1 MCDVKHN
8 DDSICKITSTIS
20 CWLSWVWEVKFYA
33 QKKIK
38 AKKIPR
44 CNIYRLNFRVWAITH
59 SFRLWVMLIIY
70 VATVTVE
77 CRMAIK
83 VLFLYIKWKLICH
96 VLLHPYSFLLQVN
109 NNKITVFYFVF
120 RSFSQDTKATRMSP
134 VCRVLLLST
143 GKVSVK
149 NNLIKIIVFSFIF
162 VEWSMGIL
170 SKVYLTVL
178 FLYQRWALFL

>member
-1 MCDVKHN
+1 MV
-8 DDSICKITSTIS
+8 
-20 CWLSWVWEVKFYA
+20 EVIL
-33 QKKIK
+33 Q
-38 AKKIPR
+38 
-44 CNIYRLNFRVWAITH
+44 
-59 SFRLWVMLIIY
+59 WVMLIIY

-134 VCRVLLLST
+134 VCRVHHTLQVT
-143 GKVSVK
+143 RQQD
-149 NNLIKIIVFSFIF
+149 
-162 VEWSMGIL
+162 MGEVILQIL
-170 SKVYLTVL
+170 SSLCLTSHITSYNRLIIIKLQYFIL
-178 FLYQRWALFL
+178 FSGALAKTLRQQECPQYAGFCCLAQARLV